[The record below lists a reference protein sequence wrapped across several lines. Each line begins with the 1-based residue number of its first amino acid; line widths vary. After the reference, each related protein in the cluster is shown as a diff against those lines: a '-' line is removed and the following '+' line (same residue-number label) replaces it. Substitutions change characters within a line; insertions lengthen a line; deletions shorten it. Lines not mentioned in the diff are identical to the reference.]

1 MRLKPVADNGAWVV
15 DHGGM
20 TSRGHWRDRLL
31 GTLQG
36 QLQLATYVTVFF
48 GFTGA
53 SCAGLWVSERNLFRQ
68 HSMAVEQSAAGIAL
82 ALERLPD
89 PPSRLRVQQQ
99 LESISDKRT
108 IFWFQQADGSLI
120 FPRPP
125 LQPPSPYLLERAQAR
140 PSQQV
145 ITNAQRRFLTKEVLR
160 LPSGASV
167 WAACDVS
174 VSSLAFSSY
183 ISWMI
188 LIWSLC
194 LVLTLLV
201 VTVLVRRI
209 VRPLLTLTELTATVT
224 AETLQ
229 NSHVQFSAAPQEIS
243 RLADNYEDLLQ
254 RLSLSWSHQR
264 QFVSAVSHELRTPLT
279 IVGGYIKRTLRTG
292 DNLEASQR
300 KGLQTAEQET
310 LRMRH
315 LLDDL
320 LDLSRGDSGRLSVSQ
335 QPVALLPLLEQVQE
349 LAQSAQQRSIAL
361 QLPDRADLI
370 ANADPD
376 RLQQVLLNLIE
387 NACKYSAPEAPVE
400 LALLASAAELSI
412 EVRDQGI
419 GVPPEDQERIFERF
433 QRASNAPAGEGSG
446 LGLSVVRL
454 LVEGMG
460 GQVSL
465 RSQLGKGSV
474 FSLHLRPVEPAEEG

>member
-1 MRLKPVADNGAWVV
+1 
-15 DHGGM
+15 M
-20 TSRGHWRDRLL
+20 TSRGHWRERLL

-36 QLQLATYVTVFF
+36 QLQLATYVTVFL

-68 HSMAVEQSAAGIAL
+68 HSMAVERSADGVAM
-82 ALERLPD
+82 ALERLPV
-89 PPSRLRVQQQ
+89 PASRLRVQQQ
-99 LESISDKRT
+99 LESISDNRT
-108 IFWFQQADGSLI
+108 IFWLQQPDGSLI

-125 LQPPSPYLLERAQAR
+125 LQPPSAYLLKRAQAF
-140 PSQQV
+140 PKQQV
-145 ITNAQRRFLTKEVLR
+145 ISDANRRFLTKQVLS
-160 LPSGASV
+160 LPGGASV
-167 WAACDVS
+167 WVACDVS
-174 VSSLAFSSY
+174 LSSLAFSSY

-209 VRPLLTLTELTATVT
+209 VRPLVQLTELTASVT
-224 AETLQ
+224 ADTLQ
-229 NSHVQFSAAPQEIS
+229 NSHVQFTDAPEEIS
-243 RLADNYEDLLQ
+243 RLADNYEELLE

-279 IVGGYIKRTLRTG
+279 IVGGYIKRTIRTAA
-292 DNLEASQR
+292 NLEAQQL

-310 LRMRH
+310 QRMRH

-335 QPVALLPLLEQVQE
+335 QPVSLLPLLEQVQE
-349 LAQSAQQRSIAL
+349 LAQSAQQRTITL
-361 QLPDRADLI
+361 QLPESAEVV

-387 NACKYSAPEAPVE
+387 NACKYSEPPAAIE
-400 LALLASAAELSI
+400 LALLPPEGDLTI

-419 GVPPEDQERIFERF
+419 GVPAQDQDRIFERF
-433 QRASNAPAGEGSG
+433 QRGSNAPAGEGSG

-460 GQVSL
+460 GEVSL
-465 RSQLGKGSV
+465 RSQPGCGSV
-474 FSLHLRPVEPAEEG
+474 FSLHLRSVERSDNA